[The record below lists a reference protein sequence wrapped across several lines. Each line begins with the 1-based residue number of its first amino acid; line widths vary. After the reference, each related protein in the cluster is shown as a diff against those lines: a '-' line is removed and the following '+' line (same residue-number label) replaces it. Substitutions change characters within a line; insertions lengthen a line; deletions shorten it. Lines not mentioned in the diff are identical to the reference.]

1 MIFSEGLNPWLLG
14 ECFWT
19 SRSAKWWILSATLW
33 TLTLHLETSRFWSLT
48 IFRPNIKYHNTVT
61 QIGIMIVI
69 WYGSKGWYQFSSTVS
84 PPFKKHDTSYLN
96 DSYYFKKKWTLTL
109 SAWPLRGRMALK
121 SILWETLFLDQLY
134 FFSLLSLFSCLHPFL
149 KSKFPKKFFDAK

>member
-19 SRSAKWWILSATLW
+19 RRSAKLWILSATLW

-96 DSYYFKKKWTLTL
+96 DSYYFKTINSNAVGIAASRPNGLKIYFV
-109 SAWPLRGRMALK
+109 RK
-121 SILWETLFLDQLY
+121 SIFGSAALFFVFILI
-134 FFSLLSLFSCLHPFL
+134 FIFTSERRFS
-149 KSKFPKKFFDAK
+149 

>member
-1 MIFSEGLNPWLLG
+1 MVKIYMIFLGGLNPWLLG

-19 SRSAKWWILSATLW
+19 SRSAKLWILSATLW

-84 PPFKKHDTSYLN
+84 PPFKKHDTII
-96 DSYYFKKKWTLTL
+96 KMTLFISKQLTPTL
-109 SAWPLRGRMALK
+109 SAWPLRVRMTLK
-121 SILWETLFLDQLY
+121 SILWETLFLDQLHY
-134 FFSLLSLFSCLHPFL
+134 FSFLS
-149 KSKFPKKFFDAK
+149 